1 MSPFV
6 SRIGGF
12 ALAAAIAPAPAGAT
26 VYQVTNVTD
35 VIWNTIGAGADPG
48 HHTEFTPTGIN
59 DLGTIV
65 GTAWAGPL
73 DRSVVALIAPGLTST
88 TTYAAGNTGGGKP
101 IQLDGYKVNNNA
113 MPIRS

>member
-1 MSPFV
+1 MIARREPFMSPFV

-26 VYQVTNVTD
+26 AYQVTNLTD
-35 VIWNTIGAGADPG
+35 VIWNTIGPGSDPG

-73 DRSVVALIAPGLTST
+73 DRWT
-88 TTYAAGNTGGGKP
+88 AASS
-101 IQLDGYKVNNNA
+101 
-113 MPIRS
+113 R